1 MSEPFLTVEAAA
13 ARLQLHP
20 KTVLRFIHDGR
31 LHATRIGRSWRLR
44 RSDIDTFAGAPEAAA
59 PCHAAIRV
67 TTIADLSDMS
77 TETSC
82 RLATALQGL
91 VMTRPDDRSRVQ
103 LQTAYDPEQRRLKV
117 IIIAD
122 ALDTAAMLQTLHVM
136 AEAIR

>member
-44 RSDIDTFAGAPEAAA
+44 PSDIETFGDAPAAAA
-59 PCHAAIRV
+59 PRRAAIRV

-77 TETSC
+77 MEAAR
-82 RLATALQGL
+82 RLAAALQGL
-91 VMTRPDDRSRVQ
+91 VMSRSDERSPVQ
-103 LQTAYDPEQRRLKV
+103 LETAYDPQQARLKV
-117 IIIAD
+117 VIIAD
-122 ALDTAAMLQTLHVM
+122 ALDTVAMLQTLQVM
-136 AEAIR
+136 AETIR